1 MEKRMKILNR
11 VSSIGLLAALLAVWA
26 TQAGATLTAAEIDAG
41 VNAAMDRLHAD
52 VKGSDEVTS
61 KAKGILVF
69 PEVVKAGFVVGGEG
83 GTGSLLIGGKPA
95 GYYTIGAAS
104 IGLQAGAQKRDIII
118 AFMDD
123 ASLTKFQASEGW
135 KVGADGSV
143 TLIDVG
149 ATSQVDFKSINK
161 PIVGFVVGEKGL
173 MAGVSIDGSKV
184 TKVER

>member
-1 MEKRMKILNR
+1 MRILNR
-11 VSSIGLLAALLAVWA
+11 LSSIGLLVGLMTAAFA
-26 TQAGATLTAAEIDAG
+26 TQVGAAPTAAEIDAS
-41 VNAAMDRLHAD
+41 VDAALSRLHAD
-52 VKGSDEVTS
+52 VKGSEEVTS
-61 KAKGILVF
+61 KAKGMLVF

-83 GTGSLLIGGKPA
+83 GTGALLIDGA
-95 GYYTIGAAS
+95 TSGYYTIGAAS
-104 IGLQAGAQKRDIII
+104 VGLQAGAQKRDIII

-123 ASLTKFQASEGW
+123 ASLTKFQTSDGW

-149 ATSQVDFKSINK
+149 ATGQVDFKSINK

-173 MAGVSIDGSKV
+173 MAGVSIDGSKI